1 MQERIWNYLLI
12 VLVLLAGSV
21 WIGAFSASPTLKII
35 ACDVGQ
41 GDAILVTHGQNQILF
56 DGGLPNGKVID
67 CLGKYM
73 PVFDRKIELI
83 VLSHPQLDHFGG
95 LVEVV
100 KRYNVDLLVAN
111 TLDSGSSEYQALKNE
126 VGSRGIRVLTP
137 TPTTDL
143 RIGLLYLD
151 IVWPTSEFLTENLQ
165 VVSGTNSQTQQ
176 DAFKNLLG
184 TTTSSRDP
192 NDFSIVAILSFGDY
206 DALFTGD
213 IGPVISDQVAQIIS
227 SNQMDAIEYIK
238 VPHHGS
244 KNGMSEKLL
253 QTVMP
258 KVAVISAGVNNR
270 YGHPHKEILEM
281 LTKHKVDIRNT
292 QNAGD
297 AIVEVKI

>member
-1 MQERIWNYLLI
+1 MQKKIWEYILI
-12 VLVLLAGSV
+12 VLVLFAASV
-21 WIGAFSASPTLKII
+21 WVLVFSTTPTLQIV

-41 GDAILVTHGQNQILF
+41 GDAILVNHGQDQILF

-100 KRYNVDLLVAN
+100 QRYNVDLLVAN
-111 TLDSGSSEYQALKNE
+111 SLDSGSSEYQALKNE

-137 TPTTDL
+137 STTTDL
-143 RIGLLYLD
+143 RMGLLYLD
-151 IVWPTSEFLTENLQ
+151 IVWPTSEFLAEN
-165 VVSGTNSQTQQ
+165 QQ
-176 DAFKNLLG
+176 EMLALNQEAPKVLSDKVLG
-184 TTTSSRDP
+184 TTTSNRDP
-192 NDFSIVAILSFGDY
+192 NDFSIVAILRFGDY

-213 IGPVISDQVAQIIS
+213 IGPSISDQVAQIIS
-227 SNQMDAIEYIK
+227 DMQMDKIEYIK

-253 QTVMP
+253 QAVMP
-258 KVAVISAGVNNR
+258 DVAVISAGRENR
-270 YGHPHKEILEM
+270 YGHPHEEILNM
-281 LTKHKVDIRNT
+281 LNKYGIKIRNT
-292 QNAGD
+292 QVEGD
-297 AIVEVKI
+297 VILEVTN